1 MKEIRGLEEKFH
13 KLKTLKIWIT
23 IMSLSTKV
31 NKERNIH
38 IWRHHF
44 ILQNSKDKEKILKN
58 LGQSL
63 PLWNQNL
70 IFWQQYWI
78 KENDRAMPLNF

>member
-44 ILQNSKDKEKILKN
+44 ILQNSKDKEKIL
-58 LGQSL
+58 
-63 PLWNQNL
+63 
-70 IFWQQYWI
+70 
-78 KENDRAMPLNF
+78 